1 MGLGPEPTK
10 GVLSPAGNL
19 SLFLSQELSGV
30 GKGEGRVQCS
40 QLWRATA
47 GYTPQDVRSHALCQG
62 PAVGEG
68 REGPGPGSCQGGPAQ
83 RLMRLGTGHDGK
95 GRPGKHS
102 AGPTAPGLLREA
114 TGT

>member
-30 GKGEGRVQCS
+30 GTGEGRVQCS
-40 QLWRATA
+40 QLWQATA
-47 GYTPQDVRSHALCQG
+47 GYTPHDVRSHALCQG

-68 REGPGPGSCQGGPAQ
+68 REGPGPGSCRGGQ
-83 RLMRLGTGHDGK
+83 RSG
-95 GRPGKHS
+95 S
-102 AGPTAPGLLREA
+102 
-114 TGT
+114 